1 MTGLQHPFTRLAA
14 ALPTPVDES
23 GNIIIS
29 LLIEHADTMLQAG
42 CDGVVPFG
50 STGEGASFPSITRRH
65 MVEAMVQGGLD
76 PERLIA
82 CVYGSSAQ
90 EAADEIAFYNQIGC
104 RGILLVPP
112 FYFPYPSDQ
121 GMFDWHSKVIEL
133 AGKAMLPALV
143 YNIPALTQV
152 KLSVPL
158 VTRLREAF
166 PDIIAGVKDSAGDWS
181 HTSSLLQ
188 AHSDLTILV
197 GHEGQLADAVK
208 RGASGCISGM
218 INVAPNLVSQLAI
231 GEHRSEIDQLLKW
244 VLDGPVIP
252 NIKALLAD
260 KTNEPRWRNTVSPL
274 LPNQAEIP
282 QHIRALLN

>member
-29 LLIEHADTMLQAG
+29 LLIEHANTMLQAG
-42 CDGVVPFG
+42 CDSIVPFG
-50 STGEGASFPSITRRH
+50 TTGEGASFPSVTRRH
-65 MVEAMVQGGLD
+65 MVEAMGQGGVNPD
-76 PERLIA
+76 RLIA
-82 CVYGSSAQ
+82 CVYGPSAQ
-90 EAADEIAFYNQIGC
+90 EAADEITFYNQIGC

-121 GMFDWHSKVIEL
+121 GLFDWHRKVIEL
-133 AGKAMLPALV
+133 AGNAMLPTLI

-166 PDIIAGVKDSAGDWS
+166 PDGIAGVKDSAGDWS
-181 HTSSLLQ
+181 DTASLLQ
-188 AHSDLTILV
+188 THSDLTILV

-218 INVAPNLVSQLAI
+218 MNVTPNLVSQLAV
-231 GEHRSEIDQLLKW
+231 GENRGDIDQLLEW
-244 VLDGPVIP
+244 VLSGPVIP

-260 KTNEPRWRNTVSPL
+260 KTDEPRWRNTVSPL
-274 LPNQAEIP
+274 LPNQAKIP
-282 QHIRALLN
+282 QHIRNLLD

>member
-29 LLIEHADTMLQAG
+29 LLIEHANTMLQVG
-42 CDGVVPFG
+42 CDSIVPFG
-50 STGEGASFPSITRRH
+50 TTGEGASFPSVTRRH
-65 MVEAMVQGGLD
+65 MVEAMGQGGVNPD
-76 PERLIA
+76 RLIA
-82 CVYGSSAQ
+82 CVYGPSVQ
-90 EAADEIAFYNQIGC
+90 EAADEITFYSQIGC

-121 GMFDWHSKVIEL
+121 GLFDWHRKVNEL
-133 AGKAMLPALV
+133 AGNAMLPTLI

-166 PDIIAGVKDSAGDWS
+166 PDVIAGVKDSAGNWS
-181 HTSSLLQ
+181 DTASLLQ
-188 AHSDLTILV
+188 THSDLTILV

-218 INVAPNLVSQLAI
+218 MNVTPNLVSQLAI
-231 GEHRSEIDQLLKW
+231 GESRGDIDQLLEW
-244 VLDGPVIP
+244 VLSGPVIP

-260 KTNEPRWRNTVSPL
+260 KTDEPRWRNTVSPL
-274 LPNQAEIP
+274 LPNLAKIP
-282 QHIRALLN
+282 QHIRDLLD

>member
-29 LLIEHADTMLQAG
+29 LLIEHANTMLQAG
-42 CDGVVPFG
+42 CDSIVPFG
-50 STGEGASFPSITRRH
+50 TTGEGASFPSVTRRH
-65 MVEAMVQGGLD
+65 MVEAMGQGGVNPD
-76 PERLIA
+76 RLIA
-82 CVYGSSAQ
+82 CVYGTSAQ
-90 EAADEIAFYNQIGC
+90 EAADEITFYNQIGC

-121 GMFDWHSKVIEL
+121 GLFDWHRKVIEL
-133 AGKAMLPALV
+133 AGNAMLPTLI

-166 PDIIAGVKDSAGDWS
+166 PDVIAGVKDSAGDWS
-181 HTSSLLQ
+181 DTASLLQ
-188 AHSDLTILV
+188 THSDLTILV

-218 INVAPNLVSQLAI
+218 MNVTPNLVSQLAI
-231 GEHRSEIDQLLKW
+231 GESRSDIDQLLEW
-244 VLDGPVIP
+244 VLSGPVIP

-260 KTNEPRWRNTVSPL
+260 KTDEPRWRNTVSPL
-274 LPNQAEIP
+274 LPNQAKIP
-282 QHIRALLN
+282 QHIRNLLD